1 MDLFPDIGLEVSK
14 FQRQCMSVSFLPFFL
29 LLLYISN
36 QYIINYSLPSFCLF
50 FVDVWGDLGNQRKFF
65 ENYAETKGFD
75 PLVPENW
82 YLQSTEGISDVKVY
96 CCLLLLLCFFC
107 LFVCRFDMMLMVL
120 QGANKIISFYNRSIA
135 KALLTIFP
143 DIGLLPAKLH
153 MRCIPLPP
161 FTVLLTPFSLYYFCY
176 YNFFRLY

>member
-1 MDLFPDIGLEVSK
+1 MDLFPDIGLEASK
-14 FQRQCMSVSFLPFFL
+14 FHRQCMSVSFLPCFYFYSKFQINTL
-29 LLLYISN
+29 L
-36 QYIINYSLPSFCLF
+36 IIILPSFCLF
-50 FVDVWGDLGNQRKFF
+50 SVDVWGDLGNQRRFF

-143 DIGLLPAKLH
+143 DIGLLPSQVAH
-153 MRCIPLPP
+153 AMYPSPAFHSTP
-161 FTVLLTPFSLYYFCY
+161 HSLLTL
-176 YNFFRLY
+176 LLLLL